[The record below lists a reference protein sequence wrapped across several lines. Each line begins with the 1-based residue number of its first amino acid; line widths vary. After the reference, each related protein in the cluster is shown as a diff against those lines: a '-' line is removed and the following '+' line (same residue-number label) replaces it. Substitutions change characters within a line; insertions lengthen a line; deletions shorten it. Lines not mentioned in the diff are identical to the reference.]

1 MLLLFLLLK
10 TVEIHVKLGGGEV
23 QCLMM
28 SLRLASNLVAVI
40 YKKKEKKKKRL
51 DFLISWLLKKPEYII
66 SLVTPFSQQT
76 MESRFTRSK
85 ERNWWSVWIEE
96 MEHQNQS
103 SSYCSLE
110 SHVWEKNVFILSI
123 LMVHFLFT
131 IPSTD
136 LSDGIEKLISMCL
149 LCCCILLLQST
160 FLKLFWKEF
169 LKCENY

>member
-1 MLLLFLLLK
+1 
-10 TVEIHVKLGGGEV
+10 
-23 QCLMM
+23 M
-28 SLRLASNLVAVI
+28 SLRLASNLVALSFI
-40 YKKKEKKKKRL
+40 KKKKKREKTWFSN
-51 DFLISWLLKKPEYII
+51 FLTVKKPEYII

-96 MEHQNQS
+96 MEHKNQ

-123 LMVHFLFT
+123 LMVLFLFT
-131 IPSTD
+131 ILSTD
-136 LSDGIEKLISMCL
+136 LSNGIEKLMCL
-149 LCCCILLLQST
+149 LCYCILLLQST